1 MTTWILVS
9 DASRAKL
16 FTTELP
22 ETPWSLL
29 KEFDNPDGRKTSH
42 EIEPSSPPGRM
53 QVAKSVGAQR
63 SAMEPHRTPKE
74 AAADRFAHELATF
87 VQSARNKSE
96 FDMLV
101 LVAPPHFLGVLRELM
116 ATHLGPALA
125 KTVDKDLTACDGAEL
140 RERLAATIF
149 GSD

>member
-1 MTTWILVS
+1 MTTWILVADS
-9 DASRAKL
+9 SHAKV

-22 ETPWSLL
+22 ETPWSLVR
-29 KEFDNPDGRKTSH
+29 EFDNPDGRKTSH
-42 EIEPSSPPGRM
+42 EIDPSSPPGRM
-53 QVAKSVGAQR
+53 QVARSLGAQR

-74 AAADRFAHELATF
+74 AAADRFAHELSAF

-96 FDMLV
+96 FDRIV

-125 KTVDKDLTACDGAEL
+125 KSFDKDLIACDGPEV
-140 RERLAATIF
+140 RERLNEAIF
-149 GSD
+149 EC